1 MTDVHDTI
9 TFNVMHI
16 RYIDGRRLGRALAA
30 GAKRLVESA
39 GLLDRI
45 NVFPVPDGDTGAN
58 MAATVLALTGG
69 LSFAKVQ
76 SVGGAARLAADAAL
90 SGSRGNSGAILAE
103 FFQGLADDLVTEVRI
118 GTKRFAAAAVNAA
131 DAARSALSLPR
142 EGTIITVLHDWSRAV
157 HHIAQRSDDFI
168 VILRESLVAARAS
181 LERTPELL
189 PELKKAGVVDA
200 GGLGFVRLIE
210 GIIQYIQ
217 HGRLRETY
225 AEKFHAADE
234 DFAVISDH
242 ESVPSDGVAP
252 RYRYCVEA
260 MVSGQHIDAAALRA
274 RLELHGDSVVV
285 AGSALRV
292 KAHVHSDNPSAIFS
306 VLAEFGAVE
315 RHKADDMRLQ
325 TSRAAAGRRAC
336 AVIVD
341 SACDMPDADKLRLG
355 VETVPVQVIMDGASR
370 MDGTGVSSDEFIAY
384 LASRPSQYPTT
395 SQPST
400 ASFSRKFDLALAY
413 ADAAVYVGISDALSG
428 TLEAGRRTA
437 VASKDASRLRVVDSR
452 QISVAAGLVARKAAE
467 AAALG
472 AGVDEVVAV
481 AEAAVARVKL
491 LVAAPSLEGLI
502 RSGRLH
508 GMKGLAARLLG
519 LRPILTVGSDGKA
532 ASDGTYFGA
541 KRGIAAL
548 LARVSAIVPAGSPLE
563 AIIAHVDAAGDA
575 ETLSTALSARYQIN
589 TPIAI
594 TTVSP
599 ALATHGGLGIVVL
612 GFLAPEPQPC

>member
-1 MTDVHDTI
+1 
-9 TFNVMHI
+9 MHI

-30 GAKRLVESA
+30 GARRLVESA
-39 GLLDRI
+39 GYLDRI

-58 MAATVLALTGG
+58 MAATVLALSGG
-69 LSFAKVQ
+69 LSFARA
-76 SVGGAARLAADAAL
+76 STVGGAARLAADAAL
-90 SGSRGNSGAILAE
+90 FGSRGNSGAILAE
-103 FFQGLADDLVTEVRI
+103 FFQGLADDLVAEVRI
-118 GTKRFAAAAVNAA
+118 GTKRFAAAAMHAA

-157 HHIAQRSDDFI
+157 HRVAQRSDDFI
-168 VILRESLVAARAS
+168 ELLRESLVAARAS

-200 GGLGFVRLIE
+200 GALGFVRLIE
-210 GIIQYIQ
+210 GIIHYVQ
-217 HGRLRETY
+217 HGRLRDDSAGG
-225 AEKFHAADE
+225 AEATEDIAAESLAHD
-234 DFAVISDH
+234 
-242 ESVPSDGVAP
+242 SVPSDGAAP

-260 MVSGQHIDAAALRA
+260 MVSAERIDAATLRA
-274 RLELHGDSVVV
+274 RLELQGDSVVV

-292 KAHVHSDNPSAIFS
+292 KAHVHSDDPPAIFRT
-306 VLAEFGAVE
+306 LAEFGVVE

-325 TSRAAAGRRAC
+325 ASRAAAGRRAC

-341 SACDMPDADKLRLG
+341 SACDLPDADRLRLG
-355 VETVPVQVIMDGASR
+355 VETVPIQVIMDGASR

-384 LASRPSQYPTT
+384 LAGHPAQYPTT

-400 ASFSRKFDLALAY
+400 ASFTRKFDLALAY
-413 ADAAVYVGISDALSG
+413 ADAAVYVGISEALSG

-437 VASKDASRLRVVDSR
+437 FASKDAARLRVVDTR
-452 QISVAAGLVARKAAE
+452 QISAAAGLVARKAAE
-467 AAALG
+467 AAARG
-472 AGVDEVVAV
+472 AEADEVVAA
-481 AEAAVARVKL
+481 AEAARNRVKL
-491 LVAAPSLEGLI
+491 LVAAPSLDGLI

-519 LRPILTVGSDGKA
+519 IRPILTIGADGKA
-532 ASDGTYFGA
+532 AADGMYFGA

-548 LARVSAIVPAGSPLE
+548 LARVAAIVPAGAPLE
-563 AIIAHVDAAGDA
+563 AIVAHVNAEGDA
-575 ETLSTALSARYQIN
+575 RTLADALTARYRPDS
-589 TPIAI
+589 PIAI

-612 GFLAPEPQPC
+612 GFLMPERQPC